1 MLTGALRQW
10 LTIYFRKFLT
20 QLLWTMEKIV
30 KTIRT
35 YVNHVKNIWHFEL
48 AYPLTKRIL
57 LVI

>member
-10 LTIYFRKFLT
+10 LTIYFRKILT

-35 YVNHVKNIWHFEL
+35 YVNHVGNIC
-48 AYPLTKRIL
+48 
-57 LVI
+57 